1 MYTVIEGGVTAAA
14 GFQTASTAA
23 GIKYKN
29 RKDMAMI
36 YSEKP
41 CKAAGTF
48 TTNIV
53 KAAPVKWDQK
63 IVKESEYAQAVVINA
78 GIANACTGAEGML
91 LRRNR
96 PGSFRGT
103 EGSGERRFSGIHR
116 RYRHAASDG

>member
-63 IVKESEYAQAVVINA
+63 IVKESEYAQAAVSYTHLS
-78 GIANACTGAEGML
+78 G
-91 LRRNR
+91 LRRPRCYDERN
-96 PGSFRGT
+96 
-103 EGSGERRFSGIHR
+103 SGNGR
-116 RYRHAASDG
+116 

>member
-78 GIANACTGAEGML
+78 GIANDTARSPLHAVHHAGHPSASSTSSLFWFSLCT
-91 LRRNR
+91 
-96 PGSFRGT
+96 P
-103 EGSGERRFSGIHR
+103 
-116 RYRHAASDG
+116 